1 MLLLRFA
8 SPLLSQSCARSLFV
22 AAVLVSG
29 FCSQANAQALPL
41 VDQVKGVKSADRF
54 DVERL
59 NAINT
64 FMNKA
69 VEDGVI
75 VGSSALIF
83 QDGKEAF
90 FNTWGYHDRANKRPM
105 SRDAIFRIYSM
116 TKPITSVAAMQ
127 LVEQGKMK
135 LDDAI
140 FKYLPEFEN
149 LQVFVT
155 KKPGQAAGKESRN
168 MTVRDLLRHTS
179 GLSYGFFDVLHPVD
193 QKYLLAGVLAT
204 DKTLA
209 ETVQKLSRI
218 PLKYAPGTYFEYS
231 ASTDVL
237 ARLVEVVSGES
248 FDNYLQE
255 NIFNPL
261 HMSDTHFVV
270 PEEKQSRLV
279 TMYSDDG
286 SGGLVPTDPA
296 ESRKFVDNRNK
307 FFSGGGG
314 LCSTIDDYLSFMKM
328 LMNNGETSSGR
339 CIIKPATL
347 KEMFSDQLDGIE
359 KPPTGGRHAGTPW
372 GVENFRFG
380 LGFAINEPKY
390 GTDYEWGGIAGTR
403 FWVNPESGTA
413 MIYMVQVF
421 PLIDHDLSGDFRR
434 LVYEAL
440 KEE

>member
-1 MLLLRFA
+1 MIILCFSPRF
-8 SPLLSQSCARSLFV
+8 LFQLCARILFV
-22 AAVLVSG
+22 VAVWVSG
-29 FCSQANAQALPL
+29 FCSQTIGQALPL
-41 VDQVKGVKSADRF
+41 VDQAKGVKSADRF
-54 DVERL
+54 DVQRL
-59 NAINT
+59 DAINA
-64 FMNKA
+64 FMEKA

-75 VGSSALIF
+75 VGSSALIL

-90 FNTWGYHDRANKRPM
+90 FNTWGYHDRANKTPM

-116 TKPITSVAAMQ
+116 TKPITSIAAMQ

-135 LDDAI
+135 LDDAVW
-140 FKYLPEFEN
+140 KYLPEFEN
-149 LQVFVT
+149 LQVFVMD
-155 KKPGQAAGKESRN
+155 KPDRAADKEPKL

-179 GLSYGFFDVLHPVD
+179 GLSYGFFDVTHPVD
-193 QKYLLAGVLAT
+193 QKYLTAGVLNT

-209 ETVQKLSRI
+209 ETVQKLGRL
-218 PLKYAPGTYFEYS
+218 PLKYTPGTFFEYS
-231 ASTDVL
+231 VSTDVL
-237 ARLVEVVSGES
+237 ARLVEVVSGEP
-248 FDNYLQE
+248 FDEYLQE
-255 NIFNPL
+255 NILTPL
-261 HMSDTHFVV
+261 HMSDTHFIV
-270 PEEKQSRLV
+270 PEEKRSRLV

-286 SGGLVPTDPA
+286 AGGLVPAEPA
-296 ESRKFVDNRNK
+296 QSSKFIDNKNR

-328 LMNNGETSSGR
+328 LMNNGETSAGR
-339 CIIKPATL
+339 SIIKPATL
-347 KEMFSDQLDGIE
+347 REMFSDQLEGIE

-380 LGFAINEPKY
+380 LGFSINEPKY
-390 GTDYEWGGIAGTR
+390 GTDYEWSGIAGTR

>member
-1 MLLLRFA
+1 MMLTSFSLW
-8 SPLLSQSCARSLFV
+8 PLGQRCTCNLFV
-22 AAVLVSG
+22 AIVLVFG
-29 FCSQANAQALPL
+29 LCSQAGAQTLPSS
-41 VDQVKGVKSADRF
+41 DQVKGVKSADRF
-54 DVERL
+54 DVQRL
-59 NAINT
+59 DAINV
-64 FMNKA
+64 FMEKA

-75 VGSSALIF
+75 AGSSALIF

-90 FNTWGYHDRANKRPM
+90 FNTWGYQNRESKAPM
-105 SRDAIFRIYSM
+105 DRDAIFRIYSM

-135 LDDAI
+135 LDDAVSQ
-140 FKYLPEFEN
+140 YLPEFEN
-149 LQVFVT
+149 LQVVALD
-155 KKPGQAAGKESRN
+155 KPDQAVDKEPRT

-179 GLSYGFFDVLHPVD
+179 GLSYGFFDVTHPVD
-193 QKYLLAGVLAT
+193 QKYLLAGVLVT

-209 ETVQKLSRI
+209 DTVQKLGSI

-237 ARLVEVVSGES
+237 ARLVEVVSGEP
-248 FDNYLQE
+248 FDDYLQE

-261 HMSDTHFVV
+261 NMNDTHFVV
-270 PEEKQSRLV
+270 PKEKQSRLV

-286 SGGLVPTDPA
+286 SGGLVLTDPA
-296 ESRKFVDNRNK
+296 ETRKFINNRNR

-328 LMNNGETSSGR
+328 LMNNGETSAGH
-339 CIIKPATL
+339 CVIKPATL
-347 KEMFSDQLDGIE
+347 QEMFSDQLDGIE
-359 KPPTGGRHAGTPW
+359 KPPQGGRHAGTPW

-380 LGFAINEPKY
+380 LGFSIAEPKC

-421 PLIDHDLSGDFRR
+421 PLVGHDLSSDFRR